1 MTKADTIKKTV
12 AAMVVSARPQPISS
26 DIGLRIIPKVNLSPL
41 EKKRVMNATV
51 NVNQAFLTDKNRPH
65 LLSLERN

>member
-1 MTKADTIKKTV
+1 MMRSQPKGRAY
-12 AAMVVSARPQPISS
+12 SASLKEWQECL
-26 DIGLRIIPKVNLSPL
+26 DLSPL